1 MKDKILLVEDD
12 RDIAELIRINLSNEG
27 FDVRHAEDGL
37 LGLEMTVNGDF
48 SLIILDLMLPGMD
61 GLEFCKQFRRTDAYT
76 PIIMLTAK
84 SEELDR
90 VLGLELGA
98 DDYLTKP
105 FSVRELLARIKAIRR
120 RMETDLSMGASPGKE
135 EQVRFGPLEIHFE
148 KRKVT
153 IGGEPVELTAKEY
166 DLLELFARNPG
177 RAYSRRVLLDTVWG
191 YQFEGYDHTVNSHIN
206 RLRSKIEKDPS
217 HPRFIKTV
225 WGVGYRFTE
234 QEELVE

>member
-1 MKDKILLVEDD
+1 MFDRILLVEDD
-12 RDIAELIRINLSNEG
+12 RDIAELIQINLADAG
-27 FDVRHAEDGL
+27 FDVHHADDGIK
-37 LGLEMTVNGDF
+37 GLALAKDGGFN
-48 SLIILDLMLPGMD
+48 LIILDLMLPGLD
-61 GLEFCKQFRRTDAYT
+61 GLEVCKRFRQDDPFT

-105 FSVRELLARIKAIRR
+105 FSVRELLARVKAIRR
-120 RMETDLSMGASPGKE
+120 RVEADLSRHSSSGVDE
-135 EQVRFGPLEIHFE
+135 RVQFGNLEIQFE
-148 KRKVT
+148 KRKVL
-153 IGGEPVELTAKEY
+153 IDGQPVELTAKEY

-191 YQFEGYDHTVNSHIN
+191 YQYEGYDHTVNSHIN

-217 HPRFIKTV
+217 EPRFILTV
-225 WGVGYRFTE
+225 WGVGYRFVE
-234 QEELVE
+234 LEEMTA